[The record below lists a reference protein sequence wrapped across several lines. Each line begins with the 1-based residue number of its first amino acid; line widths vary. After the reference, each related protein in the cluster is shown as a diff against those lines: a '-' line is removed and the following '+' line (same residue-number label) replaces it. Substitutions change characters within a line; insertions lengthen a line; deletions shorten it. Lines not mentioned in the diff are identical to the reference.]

1 MRAYVTVERWHVN
14 FLTRPAERAAYD
26 PRMAKFNV
34 LASVVP
40 TRLGGYL
47 VMVATAPRSAWPL
60 AGELDEVTAAK
71 RDEADT
77 VCRTMIDTA
86 IAKIEGR
93 GDEVS
98 GIIGPYWP
106 VHD

>member
-1 MRAYVTVERWHVN
+1 
-14 FLTRPAERAAYD
+14 
-26 PRMAKFNV
+26 MAKFNV

-60 AGELDEVTAAK
+60 AGELDEVTATK
-71 RDEADT
+71 RDEADS

>member
-1 MRAYVTVERWHVN
+1 MN
-14 FLTRPAERAAYD
+14 FLTRLAQGAAYD

-60 AGELDEVTAAK
+60 SGELDEVTAVK
-71 RDEADT
+71 KDEADSI
-77 VCRTMIDTA
+77 CRTMIGAA

-106 VHD
+106 VND